1 MLKWIEFLSLPC
13 SLTSGEYPL
22 LETPG
27 QSLASYRKFLTRI
40 NMSEDLQQIIKTQSF
55 IGWSDCNMIRIADE
69 EDDPDTVMMY
79 WILDAT
85 LCASNY
91 KAVEWVISYCG
102 PSTLIHKNDSIVGVF
117 SRLPSNKCPYLQRAP
132 ISSSLIHSRTV
143 EFPNLGYD
151 GNGNKI
157 YWAQVTCQVTED
169 NVVDTR
175 RYGMFVAF
183 GPNGQT
189 DIHVPYNSISTEGT
203 VTDQVY
209 PSIYDILSNPDEVFG
224 VTASSILDVSI
235 SERCPY
241 KTSIDTG
248 ILPWFRIYQWNYSSG
263 DPVEEDVWP
272 SKGLTTSS
280 KTKWYWIED
289 MTKYVEIWGKY
300 SAPVTWEGEL
310 KITLSNLER
319 GCGTV
324 TIRDE
329 DTANIATIPTAPSAS
344 VILDLRTLSDYTGLY
359 TYITYNGYQVCLQ
372 EGKLPWNGTSWEE
385 YRAYSLAY
393 DRQAM
398 EQSIDFAN
406 QRVAVGLA
414 QSAASTI
421 QSAAMGAI
429 GGNAAGA
436 ATGAVGGAASFAISA
451 WASMRESEI
460 STAEAQATQ
469 ALAERRAAGQPSTPY
484 NTGYGLI
491 YCERTLLTPCA
502 VWVEMPANLTQ
513 SIDDDYTACFGFPA
527 EGLRSVSMTEG
538 YYKGMLYCG
547 SIAGPRFDAMNR
559 VFQNGFRF
567 KEV

>member
-1 MLKWIEFLSLPC
+1 MLLPVSTVEFLQMPASL
-13 SLTSGEYPL
+13 SSGEYPL
-22 LETPG
+22 LSSRT
-27 QSLASYRKFLTRI
+27 QSLSGRTKATYSMHVK
-40 NMSEDLQQIIKTQSF
+40 EDLQQVLKTPTF
-55 IGWSDCNMIRIADE
+55 TGWSDCNMVRFGGDL
-69 EDDPDTVMMY
+69 Y
-79 WILDAT
+79 WIIQANTSTDSAH
-85 LCASNY
+85 SIEF
-91 KAVEWVISYCG
+91 VVSYCG
-102 PSTLIHKNDSIVGVF
+102 PSSVLHKGNSLAGVF
-117 SRLPSNKCPYLQRAP
+117 SRLPSNSCPYLQRTP

-143 EFPNLGYD
+143 ELPNLGYD
-151 GNGNKI
+151 GDGNKI

-189 DIHVPYNSISTEGT
+189 DIHVPYNSVSTEGT

-248 ILPWFRIYQWNYSSG
+248 ILPWFRIYEWNYSGG

-280 KTKWYWIED
+280 KTKWYWIES

-300 SAPVTWEGEL
+300 SAPVTWEG
-310 KITLSNLER
+310 TTNVSLSNLER

-344 VILDLRTLSDYTGLY
+344 VTLNLRTLSDYTGLY

-436 ATGAVGGAASFAISA
+436 VTGAVSGAASFAIST
-451 WASMRESEI
+451 WATMRESEI
-460 STAEAQATQ
+460 STRETQATQ
-469 ALAERRAAGQPSTPY
+469 ALAERRMAGQPSTPY

-491 YCERTLLTPCA
+491 YCERTQITPCA
-502 VWVEMPANLTQ
+502 VWIEMPAGLTS
-513 SIDDDYTACFGFPA
+513 SIDADYTACFGYPA
-527 EGLRSVSMTEG
+527 EGLRSVTIQEG
-538 YYKGMLYCG
+538 YYKGRLYDTTL
-547 SIAGPRFDAMNR
+547 ARGPRFDKCNEAL
-559 VFQNGFRF
+559 QNGLLF